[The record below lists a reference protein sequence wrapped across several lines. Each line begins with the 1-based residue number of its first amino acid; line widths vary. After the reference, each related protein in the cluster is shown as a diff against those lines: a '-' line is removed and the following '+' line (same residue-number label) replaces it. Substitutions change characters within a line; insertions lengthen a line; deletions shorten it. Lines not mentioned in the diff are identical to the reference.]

1 MSIFVRLLIGIPL
14 AAVVAVI
21 LFLIMRALIAIG
33 DVSLDEEREALRI
46 DIRPQVEEIV
56 AQTRDMTPDRVQEVE
71 PPPPPPEIRKQA
83 SVLPTE
89 ALVNIGGQIPEF
101 EQPDLNRGD
110 ISFNVSDRDAQPM
123 VRIPPTYPPRA
134 AEQGLEGNCVMNFD
148 VSPDGQP
155 FNIRAISCTSSQFE
169 STSIR
174 AVERWK
180 YQPKIVDGAPVART
194 GVQTTIEYQLEG

>member
-1 MSIFVRLLIGIPL
+1 N
-14 AAVVAVI
+14 
-21 LFLIMRALIAIG
+21 
-33 DVSLDEEREALRI
+33 LDEESELVRI
-46 DIRPQVEEIV
+46 DIRPQVEELT
-56 AQTRDMTPDRVQEVE
+56 AQSRDMTPDQVQEVE
-71 PPPPPPEIRKQA
+71 PPPPPPEVRKQA
-83 SVLPTE
+83 SILPSE

-101 EQPDLNRGD
+101 EQPELNRGD

-155 FNIRAISCTSSQFE
+155 FNIRAISCTSSMFE

-180 YQPKIVDGAPVART
+180 YQPKVVDGAPVART
-194 GVQTTIEYQLEG
+194 GVQTTIDYELEG

>member
-1 MSIFVRLLIGIPL
+1 MSIFVRLLVGIPL
-14 AAVVAVI
+14 AAIVAI
-21 LFLIMRALIAIG
+21 FLFLVMRALIAIG
-33 DVSLDEEREALRI
+33 DVNLEEERELVRI
-46 DIRPQVEEIV
+46 DIRPQVEEIR
-56 AQTRDMTPDRVQEVE
+56 AQQRDMTPDQVPEVE
-71 PPPPPPEIRKQA
+71 PPPPPPEVRKQA
-83 SVLPTE
+83 STLPTE

-180 YQPKIVDGAPVART
+180 YQPKIVEGAPVART
-194 GVQTTIEYQLEG
+194 GVQTVIEYQLDG